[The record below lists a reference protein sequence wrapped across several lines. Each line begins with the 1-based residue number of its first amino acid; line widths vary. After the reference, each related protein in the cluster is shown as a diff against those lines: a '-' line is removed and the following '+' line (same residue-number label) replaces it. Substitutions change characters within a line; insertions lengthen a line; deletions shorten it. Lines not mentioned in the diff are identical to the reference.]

1 MTHPEAWTS
10 SPGRPGWTARRPRRL
25 SSSSNSRGW
34 SSPRTGSTGRSLRE
48 GIRMVARPR
57 EELVVDVATGDDED
71 DGARDV
77 VELPQGRQRGGG
89 CALDP
94 DSGVGI
100 VADGERELSLG
111 DQEHA
116 ARGLAQ
122 DLDGER
128 NGAPDGKAV
137 RERRAAV
144 GLDGTA
150 GVPALDHDGGPA
162 GRGADPE
169 RLGRALA

>member
-100 VADGERELSLG
+100 VV
-111 DQEHA
+111 
-116 ARGLAQ
+116 
-122 DLDGER
+122 DGER
-128 NGAPDGKAV
+128 NGAPDGKAI

-150 GVPALDHDGGPA
+150 GVPALDHDGGAA
-162 GRGADPE
+162 GHGADPE